1 MQFKHPE
8 ILYALLLLI
17 IPILVHLFQLQRFVK
32 VPFTNVKILKT
43 IEKQTRK
50 SARLKKWLILITR
63 LLIFTCLIIAFAQ
76 PYFSK
81 YSTHQNFNT
90 TIYLDNSFSMQ
101 AKGESGELLKSA
113 AQQIIENNINP
124 NSTISLITNDKVF
137 ENLDT
142 KSLKEELINLKY
154 YPNKANLNTIILKA
168 NRLEAN
174 KENTLNK
181 LILISDF
188 QSVNSIQ
195 KADFS
200 KINASIN
207 FVKLVPKEVN
217 NYYIDSVSIEE
228 NSTSNTI
235 VNVFIKSSQKSSSSI
250 PVSLLNNSKLLG
262 KTTSKFINS
271 NNSTVQFTI
280 PNSTNFIGEISL
292 IDDALQFDNSFFFS
306 ISKPEKINV
315 LSIGNTSEFLSK
327 IYSENEFIFTPTPL
341 QILNYNK
348 IQDQHLIILNELENI
363 PTELINSLQE
373 FTKKGGSLVIIPS
386 ENSTINSYN
395 SFFQNLNLGKI
406 TSKTETEHKII
417 TINYEH
423 PLLKD
428 VFEKR
433 VDNFQYPKTNLQY
446 HANLKNSSSIIILD
460 NNQPFIS
467 SINNLNGAIYW
478 VTSPLNNKIS
488 DFTQSPLVVPI
499 FYNFA
504 KKSLKTTKL
513 YYTIKPENDIE
524 VKTSIGKDKV
534 LKMLNEKTSLE
545 FIPLQISSQNKVKLT
560 LNNHI
565 LQSGFYS
572 ILSEN
577 KPIKTTAFNYNREE
591 SDLNT
596 VHIESLIENKKN
608 VTISSSITGAFN
620 EINNQQK
627 INWLF
632 KWFLAFSV
640 LFLLIEMLILKY
652 FKK

>member
-32 VPFTNVKILKT
+32 VPFTNVKILKI
-43 IEKQTRK
+43 IENQTRK

-63 LLIFTCLIIAFAQ
+63 LLIFTFLIIAFAQ

-90 TIYLDNSFSMQ
+90 IIYLDNSLSMQ
-101 AKGESGELLKSA
+101 AKGENGELLKSIS
-113 AQQIIENNINP
+113 QQIIGNNTNQ
-124 NSTISLITNDKVF
+124 NSTISLITNDKEF
-137 ENLDT
+137 KNLDA
-142 KSLKEELINLKY
+142 KKLKNELINIKY
-154 YPNKANLNTIILKA
+154 YPNKVNLNTILLKA
-168 NRLEAN
+168 QNLEID
-174 KENTLNK
+174 KEHSLNK
-181 LILISDF
+181 LIIISDF
-188 QSVNSIQ
+188 QQINSVQ
-195 KADFS
+195 KPDFS
-200 KINASIN
+200 KINSAIN
-207 FVKLVPKEVN
+207 FVKLIPKKIN
-217 NYYIDSVSIEE
+217 NFYIDSVSIEE
-228 NSTSNTI
+228 NSTLNTI
-235 VNVFIKSSQKSSSSI
+235 VKVVVKSSQKSTSSI
-250 PVSLLNNSKLLG
+250 PISLFSNSKLVG
-262 KTTSKFINS
+262 KTTSKFVSSNS
-271 NNSTVQFTI
+271 STIQFTI
-280 PNSTNFIGEISL
+280 PNSTNFNGEISL
-292 IDDALQFDNSFFFS
+292 IDDALQFDNDFFFS

-315 LSIGNTSEFLSK
+315 LSIGNTSEFLPR
-327 IYSENEFIFTPTPL
+327 IYTENEFNFISTPL
-341 QILNYNK
+341 QNLNYNK
-348 IQDQHLIILNELENI
+348 LQDQHLIILNELENI

-373 FTKKGGSLVIIPS
+373 FTKNGGSLVIIPS

-446 HANLKNSSSIIILD
+446 HANLKNSSSIIKLD

-467 SINNLNGAIYW
+467 SLEALNGTIYW
-478 VTSPLNNKIS
+478 ASSPLNNEVS
-488 DFTQSPLVVPI
+488 DFTNSPLVVPI

-504 KKSLKTTKL
+504 KNSLKTTEL
-513 YYTIKPENDIE
+513 YYTIRPKNEIE
-524 VKTSIGKDKV
+524 VKTSIGKDNV
-534 LKMLNEKTSLE
+534 LKIMNEKSTME
-545 FIPLQISSQNKVKLT
+545 FIPLQIGSQNKVT
-560 LNNHI
+560 LILQDNI
-565 LQSGFYS
+565 LQSGFYT

-577 KPIKTTAFNYNREE
+577 MVIKTIAFNYNREE
-591 SDLNT
+591 SNLNT
-596 VHIESLIENKKN
+596 VNIESFVGNKKN
-608 VTISSSITGAFN
+608 VTISSSITDAFN

-652 FKK
+652 FNK